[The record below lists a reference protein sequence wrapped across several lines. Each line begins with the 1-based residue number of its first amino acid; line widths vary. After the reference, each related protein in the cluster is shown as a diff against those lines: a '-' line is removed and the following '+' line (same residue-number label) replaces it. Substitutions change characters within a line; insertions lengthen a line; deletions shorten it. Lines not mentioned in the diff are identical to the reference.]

1 MLAGPTGKPI
11 VNRTGLGRPGV
22 RSAEQLLESPM
33 NKTVPTDADVQA
45 YCDAQPEARA
55 ADCRA
60 LIALMQRASGHAP
73 RMWGRMVGFG
83 QHHYVYDSG
92 REGDIFEIGFASGA
106 GGKGDISLYVSGG
119 SQRAALLAKLGK
131 HREGKGCVYIK
142 RLSDVDA
149 AALEALCAAS
159 LKDLRQ

>member
-1 MLAGPTGKPI
+1 MVTA
-11 VNRTGLGRPGV
+11 
-22 RSAEQLLESPM
+22 

-45 YCDAQPEARA
+45 HFAAQPEARA

-60 LIALMQRASGHAP
+60 LAAVMQRASGHPP

-83 QHHYVYDSG
+83 DHHYVYDSG

-106 GGKGDISLYVSGG
+106 GGKGDISLYLNVTGAERS
-119 SQRAALLAKLGK
+119 ALLARLGK

-142 RLSDVDA
+142 RLSDVDPGVLEELCV
-149 AALEALCAAS
+149 AALRVVRS
-159 LKDLRQ
+159 

>member
-1 MLAGPTGKPI
+1 MAP
-11 VNRTGLGRPGV
+11 
-22 RSAEQLLESPM
+22 A
-33 NKTVPTDADVQA
+33 NKTVPTDADVEA
-45 YCDAQPEARA
+45 YCAAQPEARA

-60 LIALMQRASGHAP
+60 LIALMQRASGHPP

-83 QHHYVYDSG
+83 THHYVHDSG

-106 GGKGDISLYVSGG
+106 AGKGDISLYVSGG
-119 SQRAALLAKLGK
+119 SERATLLARLGR

-149 AALEALCAAS
+149 GVLKALCAATV
-159 LKDLRQ
+159 KELRG